1 MTDKKYLLPPLE
13 RYFKANLH
21 AHSNLSDGFLSPQE
35 LKDAYKAKGYSILSI
50 TDHNLAVDH
59 SAMNEEGFLLLTGAE
74 YDISEEGKLPRH
86 NSRYTKTYHINCIA
100 KRPDLLWQPFAN
112 EQYREEL
119 LPYLE
124 KAEVKNMP
132 RVYDVEAINA
142 IIARANEK
150 GYLVA
155 YNHPNWS
162 LQDYTDYAGLKGL
175 WGMEISNY
183 GSTMM
188 GYCDSDNSM
197 VYRDLMNLT
206 GGIFPLSTDD
216 CHRPRDVGGG
226 WIMVGA
232 EKLEYGSVIRA
243 LEKGDFYASTG
254 PEIHSLTM
262 EGPIL
267 RITCSDAQQITAV
280 CSNRH
285 ARKATPIHNDGLLR
299 EAEFDLTAWFDI
311 CQVMPHNWLRI
322 VVQGPYGHTAT
333 TRAYT
338 PDELCAQSGSL

>member
-1 MTDKKYLLPPLE
+1 METIRHLLPQVQQ
-13 RYFKANLH
+13 YFKANLH

-35 LKDAYKAKGYSILSI
+35 LKDAYKAKGYSILCI
-50 TDHNLAVDH
+50 TDHDVVVDH
-59 SAMNEEGFLLLTGAE
+59 SPMNEADFLLLTGAE
-74 YDISEEGKLPRH
+74 YDISEEGKLTRH
-86 NSRYTKTYHINCIA
+86 NSRHIKTYHINCIA
-100 KRPDLLWQPFAN
+100 RCPNLLWQPFAN
-112 EQYREEL
+112 AQYREEI

-124 KAEVKNMP
+124 KAEVENMP

-150 GYLVA
+150 GHLVA

-175 WGMEISNY
+175 WAMEISNY

-188 GYCDSDNSM
+188 GYYDIDNGV

-206 GGIFPLSTDD
+206 GRIFPLATDD
-216 CHRPRDVGGG
+216 CHRVRDVGGG

-232 EKLEYGSVIRA
+232 EKLEYGSVIQA

-254 PEIHSLTM
+254 PEIRSLTI
-262 EGPIL
+262 EGPLL
-267 RITCSDAQQITAV
+267 RISCSDARQITII
-280 CSNRH
+280 CGNRH
-285 ARKATPIHNDGLLR
+285 GRKAVPIHNDGLLR
-299 EAEFDLTAWFDI
+299 EAEFDMSAWLDL
-311 CQVMPHNWLRI
+311 CQGLPHDWLRI

-338 PDELCAQSGSL
+338 PDELRPIG